1 MLVVKIMAEGLLPM
15 LMQSIST
22 LICIYYF
29 FTSFGD
35 SLLARYCLNS
45 VQYLL
50 FSHLVS
56 DSPLVDVIKRSEW
69 LRIDH

>member
-1 MLVVKIMAEGLLPM
+1 MLVVKIMAEGLLPI

-22 LICIYYF
+22 LICIYYIL
-29 FTSFGD
+29 TSFGD
-35 SLLARYCLNS
+35 SILARYCLNS

-50 FSHLVS
+50 FSRLVS
-56 DSPLVDVIKRSEW
+56 DSPLVDVIIRTEW